1 MADVRGTGVKIIA
14 VGDELLEGKTS
25 DTNSRWIQQILG
37 GHGAQ
42 VSLIQVVPDRQEEI
56 ARALERTEP
65 GDLVFLSGG
74 LGSTPDDLTKDAVA
88 SWGGVELVEDPDV
101 KNQLRERWRKRGL
114 KSSPG
119 ADRQSLVPRGLTPLT
134 NPVGSAPGLVGRL
147 RERTVILLPGVPQE
161 LRGLLPVVLDWLD
174 DHGVLPPSRLSRLW
188 RTAQVSEL
196 SLVRRCA
203 HIQQKYPDLDWSW
216 WLNDWGV
223 DVRLAAQRGEEGERE
238 LETAGA
244 EVEEALGHLIYSRVR
259 ESLPQVVQRLML
271 ERGLTLA
278 VAESCTAGLVGGSLT
293 DQAGSS
299 GFFRG
304 GILAYADQVK
314 AEQLGVPVAV
324 LEEMGAVSGETVQAM
339 ATGCRDL
346 FNTDYAVSVSGISGP
361 AGGSPD
367 KPVGTT
373 WIGIATPR
381 HVYAHQYRFPA
392 GRSRNR
398 LLTVAAAVDSLRR
411 VLSFGDD
418 QSPWG
423 PVDAWCRP
431 S

>member
-1 MADVRGTGVKIIA
+1 MSRLAGARGAGVKIIA

-88 SWGGVELVEDPDV
+88 LWGGVELLEDPEV
-101 KNQLRERWRKRGL
+101 KSQLRERWRKRGL
-114 KSSPG
+114 KTSSG

-147 RERTVILLPGVPQE
+147 QERTVVLLPGVPQE
-161 LRGLLPVVLDWLD
+161 LQGLLPPVLQWLRE
-174 DHGVLPPSRLSRLW
+174 HQVLPPSRPSLLW
-188 RTAQVSEL
+188 RTAQVAEL
-196 SLVRRCA
+196 SLVRRCS

-223 DVRLAAQRGEEGERE
+223 DVRLASRPGAEGQRE
-238 LETAGA
+238 LEIAGA
-244 EVEEALGHLIYSRVR
+244 EGEEALGHLIYTRKR

-271 ERGLTLA
+271 DRGLTLA

-293 DQAGSS
+293 DQAGS
-299 GFFRG
+299 
-304 GILAYADQVK
+304 
-314 AEQLGVPVAV
+314 
-324 LEEMGAVSGETVQAM
+324 
-339 ATGCRDL
+339 
-346 FNTDYAVSVSGISGP
+346 
-361 AGGSPD
+361 
-367 KPVGTT
+367 
-373 WIGIATPR
+373 
-381 HVYAHQYRFPA
+381 
-392 GRSRNR
+392 
-398 LLTVAAAVDSLRR
+398 
-411 VLSFGDD
+411 
-418 QSPWG
+418 
-423 PVDAWCRP
+423 
-431 S
+431 